1 MAIGG
6 FFNGLLIFQQFD
18 GIVAGMVRQKPKL
31 SRREQEVLDIV
42 YARGH
47 ATAAEVREA
56 MHEAPT
62 DAAVRTTLRILVAK
76 GHLRI
81 EQDGPRYDYWPTVSP
96 DAARRS
102 ELQHVLRTFFG
113 GSTESALATLLDL
126 GPGTLDDE
134 ARRRMKRLIDRAA
147 KQGR

>member
-1 MAIGG
+1 MAR
-6 FFNGLLIFQQFD
+6 
-18 GIVAGMVRQKPKL
+18 AKPKL
-31 SRREQEVLDIV
+31 SRREQEVLEIV

-81 EQDGPRYDYWPTVSP
+81 KQDGPRYDYWPTVP
-96 DAARRS
+96 REAARRS
-102 ELQHVLRTFFG
+102 ALQHVLRTFFG
-113 GSTESALATLLDL
+113 GSTESALATLLDIR
-126 GPGTLDDE
+126 PGDMNGET
-134 ARRRMKRLIDRAA
+134 RRRLKQLIDKAA
-147 KQGR
+147 KEGR

>member
-1 MAIGG
+1 
-6 FFNGLLIFQQFD
+6 
-18 GIVAGMVRQKPKL
+18 MVRRKPAL
-31 SRREQEVLDIV
+31 SRREQQVLDIV

-56 MHEAPT
+56 MTDAPT
-62 DAAVRTTLRILVAK
+62 DAAVRTTLRILVGK

-126 GPGTLDDE
+126 DAARLDDD
-134 ARRRMKRLIDRAA
+134 ARRRLKRLIDDAS
-147 KQGR
+147 KKGR

>member
-1 MAIGG
+1 MTRARATQGRTG
-6 FFNGLLIFQQFD
+6 
-18 GIVAGMVRQKPKL
+18 KPLL

-47 ATAAEVREA
+47 ATAVEVREA

-81 EQDGPRYDYWPTVSP
+81 EQDGPRYDYWPTVSRQT
-96 DAARRS
+96 ARRS
-102 ELQHVLRTFFG
+102 ALQHVLRTFFG
-113 GSTESALATLLDL
+113 GSTESALATLLDIQ
-126 GPGTLDDE
+126 PADLD
-134 ARRRMKRLIDRAA
+134 ASTRQRMKELIDRSA
-147 KQGR
+147 KEGR

>member
-1 MAIGG
+1 MARGK
-6 FFNGLLIFQQFD
+6 L
-18 GIVAGMVRQKPKL
+18 RL

-56 MHEAPT
+56 MDAAPT

-81 EQDGPRYDYWPTVSP
+81 EQAGPRYDYWPIVP
-96 DAARRS
+96 REAVRRS
-102 ELQHVLRTFFG
+102 ELRRVLRTFFG
-113 GSTESALATLLDL
+113 GSTESALAALLDL
-126 GPGTLDDE
+126 QPGQLDED
-134 ARRRMKRLIDRAA
+134 ARRRLKELIDKSAR
-147 KQGR
+147 KGR

>member
-1 MAIGG
+1 
-6 FFNGLLIFQQFD
+6 
-18 GIVAGMVRQKPKL
+18 MVRPVRRPAL
-31 SRREQEVLDIV
+31 SRRAQEVLDIV

-47 ATAAEVREA
+47 ATAAEVRES
-56 MHEAPT
+56 MRDAPT

-96 DAARRS
+96 ERARRS

-126 GPGTLDDE
+126 QPGELDE
-134 ARRRMKRLIDRAA
+134 PTRRRLKRLIDQAA
-147 KQGR
+147 KEGR

>member
-1 MAIGG
+1 MA
-6 FFNGLLIFQQFD
+6 
-18 GIVAGMVRQKPKL
+18 RSKPKL
-31 SRREQEVLDIV
+31 SKREQEVLDIV

-47 ATAAEVREA
+47 ASAADVRDA
-56 MHEAPT
+56 MDDPPT

-81 EQDGPRYDYWPTVSP
+81 VEDGPRYDYWPTVP
-96 DAARRS
+96 ADTARRS

-126 GPGTLDDE
+126 QAGELTDDT
-134 ARRRMKRLIDRAA
+134 RRRLKRLIDKASKA
-147 KQGR
+147 GR

>member
-1 MAIGG
+1 MRA
-6 FFNGLLIFQQFD
+6 
-18 GIVAGMVRQKPKL
+18 KPKL

-47 ATAAEVREA
+47 ATAAEVREG
-56 MHEAPT
+56 MLDAPT
-62 DAAVRTTLRILVAK
+62 DAAVRTTLRILVGK

-81 EQDGPRYDYWPTVSP
+81 EQDGPRYDYWPTVPP

-113 GSTESALATLLDL
+113 GSTESALATLLDIR
-126 GPGTLDDE
+126 PGGLSDDT
-134 ARRRMKRLIDRAA
+134 RRRLKRLIDRAA

>member
-1 MAIGG
+1 
-6 FFNGLLIFQQFD
+6 
-18 GIVAGMVRQKPKL
+18 MVRRKPAL
-31 SRREQEVLDIV
+31 SRREQQVLDIV

-56 MHEAPT
+56 MPDAPT
-62 DAAVRTTLRILVAK
+62 DPAVRTTLRILVAK

-126 GPGTLDDE
+126 GASKLDDD
-134 ARRRMKRLIDRAA
+134 ARRRLKKLIDSAA

>member
-1 MAIGG
+1 
-6 FFNGLLIFQQFD
+6 
-18 GIVAGMVRQKPKL
+18 MVRRKPAL
-31 SRREQEVLDIV
+31 SRREQQVLDII

-56 MHEAPT
+56 MDDAPT
-62 DAAVRTTLRILVAK
+62 DPAVRTTLRILVAK

-126 GPGTLDDE
+126 DRSKLDDD
-134 ARRRMKRLIDRAA
+134 ARRRLKRLIDDASNRG
-147 KQGR
+147 K

>member
-1 MAIGG
+1 MA
-6 FFNGLLIFQQFD
+6 
-18 GIVAGMVRQKPKL
+18 RTKPTL
-31 SRREQEVLDIV
+31 SRREREILDIV

-56 MHEAPT
+56 MADAPT

-76 GHLRI
+76 GHLKI

-126 GPGTLDDE
+126 GASKLDDD
-134 ARRRMKRLIDRAA
+134 ARRRLKKLIDSAA

>member
-1 MAIGG
+1 MAR
-6 FFNGLLIFQQFD
+6 
-18 GIVAGMVRQKPKL
+18 AKPNL
-31 SRREQEVLDIV
+31 SRREQEILDIV

-81 EQDGPRYDYWPTVSP
+81 KQDGPRYDYWPTVP
-96 DAARRS
+96 REAARRS
-102 ELQHVLRTFFG
+102 ALQHVLHTFFG
-113 GSTESALATLLDL
+113 GSTESALATLLDIR
-126 GPGTLDDE
+126 PGDMNGET
-134 ARRRMKRLIDRAA
+134 RRRLKQLIDNAA
-147 KQGR
+147 KEGR

>member
-1 MAIGG
+1 MA
-6 FFNGLLIFQQFD
+6 
-18 GIVAGMVRQKPKL
+18 RPRPKL
-31 SRREQEVLDIV
+31 SRREQETLDIV

-47 ATAAEVREA
+47 ATAAEVRDA

-81 EQDGPRYDYWPTVSP
+81 EQDGPRYDYWPTVP
-96 DAARRS
+96 RETAQRS

-113 GSTESALATLLDL
+113 GSAESALAALLDIQ
-126 GPGTLDDE
+126 PGELDDE
-134 ARRRMKRLIDRAA
+134 TRRRMKRLIDKAA
-147 KQGR
+147 KEGR

>member
-1 MAIGG
+1 
-6 FFNGLLIFQQFD
+6 
-18 GIVAGMVRQKPKL
+18 MVRARPKPKL

-56 MHEAPT
+56 MHAAPT

-81 EQDGPRYDYWPTVSP
+81 EPDGPRYDYWPTVP
-96 DAARRS
+96 PEKARRS
-102 ELQHVLRTFFG
+102 ELQHLLRTFFG
-113 GSTESALATLLDL
+113 GSTESALATLLDMQPGEL
-126 GPGTLDDE
+126 GDDE
-134 ARRRMKRLIDRAA
+134 RRRLKRLIDNAA
-147 KQGR
+147 KKGR

>member
-1 MAIGG
+1 MRA
-6 FFNGLLIFQQFD
+6 
-18 GIVAGMVRQKPKL
+18 KPKL
-31 SRREQEVLDIV
+31 SRREQEVIDIV

-47 ATAAEVREA
+47 ATAAEVREE
-56 MHEAPT
+56 MHDAPT

-81 EQDGPRYDYWPTVSP
+81 EQDGPRYDYWPTVP
-96 DAARRS
+96 ADAARRS

-126 GPGTLDDE
+126 RPGALTDDT
-134 ARRRMKRLIDRAA
+134 RRRLKRLIDNAA